1 MLSSILVQFGVTSR
15 ENFHSGLIIGFDRD
29 LVLLEINNS
38 ETVSN
43 WFPDVSEMNP
53 RNARF
58 VAINIATRAL
68 AHAQ

>member
-1 MLSSILVQFGVTSR
+1 MKY
-15 ENFHSGLIIGFDRD
+15 SGM
-29 LVLLEINNS
+29 EINNS